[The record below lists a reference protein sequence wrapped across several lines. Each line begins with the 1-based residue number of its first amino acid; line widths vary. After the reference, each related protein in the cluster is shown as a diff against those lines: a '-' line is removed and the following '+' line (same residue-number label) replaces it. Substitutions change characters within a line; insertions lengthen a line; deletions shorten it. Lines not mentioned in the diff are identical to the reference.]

1 VLGNQLTEMK
11 KVTDFIRET
20 IEEMKSKV
28 SWPKYSEL
36 QSSSLLVLV
45 ASLIFA
51 LLIGLIDFVFKNG
64 VGAIYSNF

>member
-1 VLGNQLTEMK
+1 MK
-11 KVTDFIRET
+11 KVIDFVKES

-51 LLIGLIDFVFKNG
+51 LLIGLIDFLFKNG
-64 VGAIYSNF
+64 VGAIYNNF

>member
-1 VLGNQLTEMK
+1 MK
-11 KVTDFIRET
+11 KVIDFITES
-20 IEEMKSKV
+20 IDEMKSKV

-51 LLIGLIDFVFKNG
+51 LLIGLIDFLFKNG
-64 VGAIYSNF
+64 VGAIYGNF